1 MSRQLQHGAYAPQ
14 LRRLVNRGNASYQ
27 CYNRAGKHF
36 VCEMQNAHERKL
48 QINQSKA
55 QTLAAIAADP
65 DFAAACKN
73 MIDQAQR
80 TNDTRLRLKSPR
92 KP

>member
-1 MSRQLQHGAYAPQ
+1 MSRNLQHGAYAPQ
-14 LRRLVNRGNASYQ
+14 LRRLVNRGNVSYQ
-27 CYNRAGKHF
+27 CYDRDGKHF
-36 VCEMQNAHERKL
+36 VCEMQNARERKL

-55 QTLAAIAADP
+55 QSLAAIISDP
-65 DFAAACKN
+65 EFTSACKD

-92 KP
+92 K